1 MYRCPSCQT
10 PLEVSALLSLSSLKP
25 ARCNACGQR
34 YRWYVS
40 GPLVMLMLVL
50 IVSSLLGLALS
61 VQQVG
66 VMALVLGG
74 LAVIGATA
82 YLAVCALRPVV
93 R

>member
-1 MYRCPSCQT
+1 M
-10 PLEVSALLSLSSLKP
+10 
-25 ARCNACGQR
+25 
-34 YRWYVS
+34 S
-40 GPLVMLMLVL
+40 GPMVMLMLVL